1 MAIGNVDTDANGNG
15 GDHTGHGILTRQIT
29 GVAAGTDLTD
39 AVNVAQLQA
48 AIAQFSGSGSG
59 TSGDGVHYYSV
70 LSNEIGPDSNYDNK
84 GAKGKNSLAAG
95 VRAST
100 TENAENAVAIGYGAK
115 AEGKGA
121 TVIGQYAKA
130 NGDYAMA
137 FGIKSKAE
145 GKNSLAGL
153 GGQAVNE
160 NSIALGKDTKANNA
174 QQAVSVAIGENAEA
188 SGARSLAIGFG
199 VKGKV
204 TEGGVEKDDTTLTQ
218 TTASGESAIS
228 IGTDTQAAGQHSL
241 AMGSHTSAAKD
252 SSIAIGY
259 DTHAVNDSTVAIGS
273 GTQARGRYSVAM
285 GLSSVAGKETNDVNN
300 PLDGGGSVAIGYAAA
315 AEATRSVAIGT
326 GSTAAEAAFTTA
338 LGDSASAKQ
347 RGSVAVG
354 AGSVATRAAGNK
366 ENGTD
371 YKAAYRLPDLTNA
384 TDAEIATW
392 TSTEGAVSVGGT
404 ATYKDYDA
412 NGKQVTKTKLLTR
425 QITNV
430 AAGSED
436 TDAVNVAQLKQA
448 GFISYKA
455 NGGTAHTVTLK
466 DGLDFTNGTNTTA
479 EVGANGVVKFNVADS
494 TFKDKAREAVI
505 VKQGD
510 NVTVKTD
517 ADEENHKTTYTVS
530 AKDTHVT
537 SGTATYA
544 DNGTG
549 TITLTN
555 NDNSTVTV
563 SGLKNIYTTG
573 VTADAANHKATFNRN
588 DGSSY
593 ELKLSDLGGSST
605 DYQLVGSDGNVGNG
619 EANKYSVANNKVSL
633 NVKDTMSGTTKTVVI
648 DNIASKTDLDNQT
661 ISYTA
666 NSAAPKKSV
675 KLSEGLNFT
684 DGTNTTA
691 EVGVNGVVKFN
702 VADSTFKDKAREAVV
717 VNAGDNVTVT
727 PAEDETNHKTTYTV
741 SADNM
746 RVKSGT
752 ATYNTDGTGTI
763 ILTNNDGTTATVSG
777 LKDTYTKSAAYD
789 AANKKATFTR
799 NDNSTYDLDLSAIAS
814 EAGNVKL
821 NFQGENTDT
830 TISRGNSD
838 TLSIVGD
845 GTNISTN
852 GDATKSQ
859 IKVALNDNLVLGK
872 DGTNGKDGSIG
883 IAGKDGADGYT
894 TTIIKTEKGQPG
906 KDGKNGQPGVNG
918 TDITRIVY
926 GQGQDGKDGKQVVAT
941 LDDGQKYAGDNYVA
955 ATDQAAEQNV
965 IAKKLNERL
974 DIKGGANKD
983 NLTDKNIGVNAVGG
997 ALKVQLA
1004 KNIDLT
1010 DGGSVTTGNTV
1021 INNMGLT
1028 VGGKTYVS
1036 STGLNANSQVIA
1048 NVANGSNDNDAVNVS
1063 QLKDS
1068 RTTVT
1073 SSNQSIKVQDTT
1085 NGNPNHAY
1093 DIMVDYG
1100 TVAKNTSISYKA
1112 NGGTAQTVTLKEG
1125 LDFTNGTNTTAEV
1138 GANGV
1143 VKFNVA
1149 DSTFKDKARQAVAV
1163 EAGDNVTVTPTKDD
1177 ANHKTTYT
1185 VSAADMRVNSGTATY
1200 NTDGTGTITLT
1211 NNDGTTATVSGL
1223 KDTYTK
1229 SAAYDAAS
1237 KKATF
1242 TRNDNTTYDLDL
1254 SDIANEAGR
1263 VKLNFKGDNADTTIS
1278 RGNSDTLSIVGDGTN
1293 ISTTGDATKNE
1304 IKVALNDNLVLGKD
1318 GKDGKD
1324 GSIGLVGKNGKD
1336 GSVTTIIKTIGKNG
1350 ADGKNGTPGVNGQDG
1365 ITRIVYQDGKDG
1377 EAGTTTHTVATLD
1390 DGLKFGANAAVENG
1404 TNPVGNKLNSTIDI
1418 VGTKAKDGHTYSA
1431 DNLTTT
1437 VAQDASGKTTITV
1450 LMDNAIS
1457 ADSVKVGKDGKDG
1470 TNGVDG
1476 RLIIK
1481 NGKDGKDG
1489 ADAGIHV
1496 IKGEPGVNGKDGETI
1511 TRVVYNDGKDGK
1523 DGKDYTLA
1531 TTEDGLKF
1539 KGDDDTIIAKK
1550 LNEQLDI
1557 IGGATGAL
1565 TDKNIAVKSTTDG
1578 KLKVQLAKD
1587 LTDLNSVT
1595 TGDTVMNSDGLTI
1608 NKAGK
1613 AGDKTITISKTT
1625 VSYGDIQVNNMG
1637 SGADGKDENGKPTY
1651 NTDTNGANI
1660 GDVKNIAGKTSTDLT
1675 AKGLDFVGNDNVK
1688 VHRDLG
1694 TTLTIQG
1701 EGTKDDTNYSGENL
1715 KVIGDAN
1722 GSLTIK
1728 MDKDIKGNSV
1738 TVGERGADGK
1748 DGVDGTIGVNG
1759 KDGSAVVING
1769 KDGSIGLNGKDG
1781 ANGLTIKGDKGAVG
1795 VDGTDGKN
1803 GKDGMTRI
1811 VYQDGKDTDHT
1822 VATLDDGMKYAGN
1835 FGQGAAVKLNKT
1847 VTIKGNLA
1855 ANAKEDDFVDGNIA
1869 VTANK
1874 SDDNGELLIKLNK
1887 NLTGLNSSTYTS
1899 NMTSGGTSTTVVDGS
1914 GLKITNGPSITYTGI
1929 DAGSHVISHVADGK
1943 APTDAVNVS
1952 QLTKVEQE
1960 ATAHSSVEAGPSGNV
1975 TVTPG
1980 TNKNGGTKYTVDL
1993 ADNVNFGKGD
2003 KKISINGD
2011 NGTVTIGQG
2020 DKQIKLDSKDG
2031 SISAGG
2037 VTINKDGK
2045 GTVNGL
2051 TNTTWDGEHI
2061 TSGQAATEDQ
2071 LQKVEQN
2078 VNTKIDNVNNKVDKV
2093 AKQHT
2098 TVSVN
2103 GGNAQGNLVME
2114 KTNATDEK
2122 GANYDISLSN
2132 DVTIGTQGE
2141 NGKDGKLT
2149 VTSKDGTKAITADGQ
2164 NGTLTFKDGNNETS
2178 IKAAEASKGVDGK
2191 TDIKRVAIDG
2201 HTVATTDD
2209 GMKFAGDSGDVI
2221 QQKLNSTTNIKGGAT
2236 GALTDGNIGVVS
2248 DGNNTLTVKLAKD
2261 IKGLDS
2267 VTATTVN
2274 ATTVNS
2280 SSFNIAGDDSH
2291 DAITI
2296 KQGDVNMGGNTIS
2309 GVAPGKV
2316 SQDSTD
2322 AINGS
2327 QLWQRDQAINS
2338 IGGAVNKLGSRVNR
2352 VGAGAAALA
2361 ALHPLD
2367 FDPDDKWDFAAGYGN
2382 YRGANAAAVGA
2393 YYRPNE
2399 DTMFSVGGSFGGG
2412 ENMVNAGVSFKLG
2425 QGNHVSTSRVAM
2437 AKEIKDLRQNVANLN
2452 AIVNR
2457 QSALIDKL
2465 TGTNAGMIKDKGNDL
2480 FPDVPAN
2487 HWAYEYV
2494 TKLKHAGILT
2504 GYPDGNFDGDRMMT
2518 RYEFAAIVYRAIMA
2532 GAASNPALNQDGTL
2546 DKLANEFSSEMKYIR
2561 IDTIA
2566 KDKNGKPTIERVRV
2580 ISDAK

>member
-1 MAIGNVDTDANGNG
+1 MNKIFKVIWSKARNCYIVVSEIAHCQGKGQGQKKAVLTCSLAAALAVFTLTGGIATVQASQTVNITGGTQDATNAGKDSIVIGPDAKNESNQSDGVIVIGHGATVSNNGTPKDSIAIGTSANVVGENNIAIGKGAAVTNNG
-15 GDHTGHGILTRQIT
+15 GNNAISLGTEAKAEKSESIAIGMKAHANNNDGIAAIAIGSGSEAQKDKSIAIGYKTLAENNGESGGIAIGSSLVDSKGNIITQTKAAQGNDIAFGVGAQTNNRNMNRHNGGAIAIGHLSYSNGYQDIAIGDNAKTGRTGTEGEGYVAIGANSFSNVGPGVVGYDFKTNGSHNIQTNEDAAAWRSTNGAVSVGNVSDSDHTKWITRQIT
-29 GVAAGTDLTD
+29 GVAAGFADTD
-39 AVNVAQLQA
+39 AVNVAQLKA
-48 AIAQFSGSGSG
+48 AISSVNPGGGSG
-59 TSGDGVHYYSV
+59 TGGDGVHYYSV
-70 LSNEIGPDSNYDNK
+70 LSDETGPDSNYDNK

-100 TENAENAVAIGYGAK
+100 TENAENAV
-115 AEGKGA
+115 
-121 TVIGQYAKA
+121 
-130 NGDYAMA
+130 
-137 FGIKSKAE
+137 
-145 GKNSLAGL
+145 
-153 GGQAVNE
+153 
-160 NSIALGKDTKANNA
+160 
-174 QQAVSVAIGENAEA
+174 
-188 SGARSLAIGFG
+188 
-199 VKGKV
+199 
-204 TEGGVEKDDTTLTQ
+204 
-218 TTASGESAIS
+218 
-228 IGTDTQAAGQHSL
+228 
-241 AMGSHTSAAKD
+241 
-252 SSIAIGY
+252 AIGY

-455 NGGTAHTVTLK
+455 NGGTAQTVTLK

-505 VKQGD
+505 VMQGD

-727 PAEDETNHKTTYTV
+727 PAKDETNHKTTYTV

-1004 KNIDLT
+1004 K
-1010 DGGSVTTGNTV
+1010 
-1021 INNMGLT
+1021 
-1028 VGGKTYVS
+1028 
-1036 STGLNANSQVIA
+1036 
-1048 NVANGSNDNDAVNVS
+1048 
-1063 QLKDS
+1063 
-1068 RTTVT
+1068 
-1073 SSNQSIKVQDTT
+1073 
-1085 NGNPNHAY
+1085 
-1093 DIMVDYG
+1093 
-1100 TVAKNTSISYKA
+1100 
-1112 NGGTAQTVTLKEG
+1112 
-1125 LDFTNGTNTTAEV
+1125 
-1138 GANGV
+1138 
-1143 VKFNVA
+1143 
-1149 DSTFKDKARQAVAV
+1149 
-1163 EAGDNVTVTPTKDD
+1163 
-1177 ANHKTTYT
+1177 
-1185 VSAADMRVNSGTATY
+1185 
-1200 NTDGTGTITLT
+1200 
-1211 NNDGTTATVSGL
+1211 
-1223 KDTYTK
+1223 
-1229 SAAYDAAS
+1229 
-1237 KKATF
+1237 
-1242 TRNDNTTYDLDL
+1242 
-1254 SDIANEAGR
+1254 
-1263 VKLNFKGDNADTTIS
+1263 
-1278 RGNSDTLSIVGDGTN
+1278 
-1293 ISTTGDATKNE
+1293 
-1304 IKVALNDNLVLGKD
+1304 
-1318 GKDGKD
+1318 
-1324 GSIGLVGKNGKD
+1324 
-1336 GSVTTIIKTIGKNG
+1336 
-1350 ADGKNGTPGVNGQDG
+1350 
-1365 ITRIVYQDGKDG
+1365 
-1377 EAGTTTHTVATLD
+1377 
-1390 DGLKFGANAAVENG
+1390 
-1404 TNPVGNKLNSTIDI
+1404 
-1418 VGTKAKDGHTYSA
+1418 
-1431 DNLTTT
+1431 
-1437 VAQDASGKTTITV
+1437 
-1450 LMDNAIS
+1450 
-1457 ADSVKVGKDGKDG
+1457 
-1470 TNGVDG
+1470 
-1476 RLIIK
+1476 
-1481 NGKDGKDG
+1481 
-1489 ADAGIHV
+1489 
-1496 IKGEPGVNGKDGETI
+1496 
-1511 TRVVYNDGKDGK
+1511 
-1523 DGKDYTLA
+1523 
-1531 TTEDGLKF
+1531 
-1539 KGDDDTIIAKK
+1539 
-1550 LNEQLDI
+1550 
-1557 IGGATGAL
+1557 
-1565 TDKNIAVKSTTDG
+1565 
-1578 KLKVQLAKD
+1578 D

-1675 AKGLDFVGNDNVK
+1675 VKGLDFVGNNTDVT

-1694 TTLTIQG
+1694 TKLTIKG